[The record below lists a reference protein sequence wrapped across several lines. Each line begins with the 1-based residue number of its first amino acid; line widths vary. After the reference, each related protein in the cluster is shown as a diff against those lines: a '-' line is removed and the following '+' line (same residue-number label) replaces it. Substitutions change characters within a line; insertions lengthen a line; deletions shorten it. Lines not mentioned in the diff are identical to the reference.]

1 MAAISA
7 TTVQKT
13 FKPEALTI
21 YAEGEVE
28 VSGDIT
34 LLTSEGQSIGI
45 KEITHDGVGLY
56 TIVLEPT
63 LAVANYLGVISVQHI
78 SGAQPGPTY
87 NILLNN
93 IGIGPGASID
103 LRVYAST
110 DSAGVVADPAS
121 VLTDFGVGSLRITLT
136 VTTNR
141 AL

>member
-21 YAEGEVE
+21 YAEGSVDAL
-28 VSGDIT
+28 GDIT

-45 KEITHDGVGLY
+45 KEIVHDGLGLY
-56 TIVLEPT
+56 SVYLVPTI
-63 LAVANYLGVISVQHI
+63 AVANYMGVVSIQHI

-87 NILLNN
+87 NILINN
-93 IGIGPGASID
+93 IGPGVDNVFDI
-103 LRVYAST
+103 RVYEST
-110 DSAGVVADPAS
+110 NSSGDVVDPAAT
-121 VLTDFGVGSLRITLT
+121 LTDFGVGSLRITLT
-136 VTTNR
+136 VSTNR